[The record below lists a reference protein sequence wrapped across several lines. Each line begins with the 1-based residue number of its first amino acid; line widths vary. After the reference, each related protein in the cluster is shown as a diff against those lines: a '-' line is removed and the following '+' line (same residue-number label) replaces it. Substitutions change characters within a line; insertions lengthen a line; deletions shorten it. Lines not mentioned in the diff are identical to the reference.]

1 MSTPKPKVITVP
13 QEEVEF
19 KVDHP
24 VTFQTLSKKFSFK
37 DFALVCVRKYDF
49 FGKGLENIMQGV
61 EIVGLIKGC
70 DEALELSQLNYDK
83 FWKAVNARQWNQAA
97 AEACLPFILAVRD
110 AKEKEEKK

>member
-1 MSTPKPKVITVP
+1 MSKVITAP
-13 QEEVEF
+13 QGEVEF
-19 KVDHP
+19 KADHP
-24 VTFQTLSKKFSFK
+24 LTLQTTSHKLDFK
-37 DFALVCVRKYDF
+37 EFALTCVRKYDF

-70 DEALELSQLNYDK
+70 EGTLELSQLNYDK

-110 AKEKEEKK
+110 AKEKEEKKGD